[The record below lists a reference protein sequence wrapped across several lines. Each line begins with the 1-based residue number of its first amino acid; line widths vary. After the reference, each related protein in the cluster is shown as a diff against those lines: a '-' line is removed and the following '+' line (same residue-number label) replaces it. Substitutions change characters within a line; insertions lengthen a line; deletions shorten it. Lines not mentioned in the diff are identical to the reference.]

1 MNQDFVTATVGQE
14 RFKLRPNNLHSIF
27 IAAVLEEFNN
37 LVGNRNLV
45 KRSLLLLK
53 LWTSYEARK
62 YCTTDLPSI
71 FSHDAMVVLTLCVFT
86 SPQQKHVKI
95 DHPLRALQ
103 YFLEIMSAVDWK
115 HQQVTVLGVEPIR
128 SSFFSVTAPAPSADL
143 DRDNENLMN
152 LASIVHPF
160 VQRFRDNFILGD
172 EAGAAAGAGGVGG
185 GGGGGLSD
193 NDSLGLMQP
202 SDRSAAGVCGII
214 VADPV
219 QPSRNICAQ
228 KHHDAESL
236 RRIFLSGLED
246 MEDLMMV
253 GRDWLKS
260 GEDSEGGRN
269 ENVASLFFP
278 LAMQKAII
286 LSEQDS
292 ASVRHMQGLFSGLVL
307 DSCSG
312 KSPPTK
318 GDLGDSKYPDA
329 LASSIQYIAFL
340 IKHTEMVATTKVS
353 KVFCEDMVR
362 CCDCI

>member
-1 MNQDFVTATVGQE
+1 MNHNFVTATVGQE
-14 RFKLRPNNLHSIF
+14 KFKLRPNNLNSIF

-86 SPQQKHVKI
+86 SPQQKHVQI

-103 YFLEIMSAVDWK
+103 YFLELMSAVDWK
-115 HQQVTVLGVEPIR
+115 HQQVTVFGVEPIR
-128 SSFFSVTAPAPSADL
+128 SSFFSVTVSAPSADL

-160 VQRFRDNFILGD
+160 AQRFRDNFILGD
-172 EAGAAAGAGGVGG
+172 EAAAAGSGG
-185 GGGGGLSD
+185 GGGAGAGGGLSD
-193 NDSLGLMQP
+193 NDSLGLLQP
-202 SDRSAAGVCGII
+202 NDHSAAGVCGIM

-253 GRDWLKS
+253 GRDWLKG
-260 GEDSEGGRN
+260 GEENESDRS

-292 ASVRHMQGLFSGLVL
+292 ASIRHMQGLFSGLGL
-307 DSCSG
+307 DIG
-312 KSPPTK
+312 KSSPMK
-318 GDLGDSKYPDA
+318 GDLGDTKYPDS
-329 LASSIQYIAFL
+329 LGSSIQYIAFL

-353 KVFCEDMVR
+353 
-362 CCDCI
+362 

>member
-1 MNQDFVTATVGQE
+1 MNHDFVTATVGQE
-14 RFKLRPNNLHSIF
+14 KFKLRPNNLNSIF

-45 KRSLLLLK
+45 KRSLLLIK

-86 SPQQKHVKI
+86 CPQQKHMKI

-115 HQQVTVLGVEPIR
+115 HQQVTVFGVEPIR
-128 SSFFSVTAPAPSADL
+128 SSYFSSVSGAAASSAGAPADL
-143 DRDNENLMN
+143 DRDNENLLN

-160 VQRFRDNFILGD
+160 AQRFRENFVLGD
-172 EAGAAAGAGGVGG
+172 EAGTAAAA
-185 GGGGGLSD
+185 GGGGLFEG
-193 NDSLGLMQP
+193 DSMQP
-202 SDRSAAGVCGII
+202 QDHGPAGVCGII

-219 QPSRNICAQ
+219 QPTRNICAQ

-236 RRIFLSGLED
+236 RRLFTNGLED
-246 MEDLMMV
+246 MEDIFMA

-260 GEDSEGGRN
+260 DESESDMN
-269 ENVASLFFP
+269 ENIASLYFP

-286 LSEQDS
+286 LNEQDS
-292 ASVRHMQGLFSGLVL
+292 LGLRHMQGLFSGLGL
-307 DSCSG
+307 DRG
-312 KSPPTK
+312 KAAPLK
-318 GDLGDSKYPDA
+318 GDLGESKYPDA

-340 IKHTEMVATTKVS
+340 IKHTEMVATTKVCLS
-353 KVFCEDMVR
+353 TVFCVLLL
-362 CCDCI
+362 